1 MYNINDEFG
10 LPKDV
15 TKKELLCQIVGRN
28 QLILENYKCI
38 KCFSDEEIIVLCHTY
53 SLHIKGKDMCI
64 NYYNNESMII
74 GGNLY
79 EISFL

>member
-1 MYNINDEFG
+1 MYNIDDKYG

-15 TKKELLCQIVGRN
+15 TKKEMLCQLVGRN

-38 KCFSDEEIIVLCHTY
+38 KYITDEEIIVLCHAH
-53 SLHIKGKDMCI
+53 SLNIKGKDLCV
-64 NYYNNESMII
+64 NYYNNEFMII
-74 GGNLY
+74 GGCLY